1 MKSGA
6 QLTSGSIYPLSKIE
20 NETLRT
26 YIEKQKKKNYIKSSI
41 SSAEYPI
48 LFVKKSD
55 ETLRSCVNYRKLNA
69 VTVKNKY
76 PILLCEEL
84 FYDISKAR

>member
-1 MKSGA
+1 MKPGA
-6 QLTSGSIYPLSKIE
+6 QLTSGPIYPLSKIE

-26 YIEKQKKKNYIKSSI
+26 YIEKQKKKGYIKPSI

-55 ETLRSCVNYRKLNA
+55 ETLRPCVNYRKLNA

-76 PILLCEEL
+76 FIPLCEEL